1 MIIQLLRFLFSF
13 IAFWMRN
20 RLHILSVL
28 ISCSSGR
35 RMCIYFVFF
44 ETIWSVVRFFDDK
57 KCG

>member
-35 RMCIYFVFF
+35 RMCIYFVFLRNHLVGCPLF
-44 ETIWSVVRFFDDK
+44 
-57 KCG
+57 